1 MRKVF
6 SGSIPRVFSSLASV
20 IVLWLLIF
28 SSPSALAQGTATVS
42 PDLVSLYRTTEG
54 KLDAASLDKIVAQ
67 CSDVLAE
74 AQRTKADRRY
84 AQQLLAWAANQR
96 GQMAS
101 DEAGRLVEE
110 GDLEAAAALDRK
122 AVADFHLALQHDPQM
137 LKARHNL
144 AVGLALH
151 RKYEEAILQFSEV
164 LKASPKHL
172 PALANRAE
180 LHFQVQSWDAAERDY
195 TDAIEIAPKDAALWN
210 GRAHARLMLQRYE
223 LSLEDYRKAT
233 ELEPSRAGYLVDYAD
248 ACQSLGKW
256 KAASEAYVRAIQL
269 DPKEIRAK
277 LNAAWLLATC
287 PEPAIRR
294 PQMALQVAESM
305 TQDAIQQ
312 DYRYWDT
319 LAAVHASAG
328 DSAKAVEYLARG
340 LELAPEELQ
349 GELRQRGALYGK
361 GRAYLQPMDP
371 MALSAMVGEEPTVRR
386 ANATESPAV
395 GSGLKASR

>member
-1 MRKVF
+1 MRKSF
-6 SGSIPRVFSSLASV
+6 SGFTTRVVGSLASA
-20 IVLWLLIF
+20 IMLWAVVFI
-28 SSPSALAQGTATVS
+28 SPSGWAQGPATVS
-42 PDLVSLYRTTEG
+42 PDLVSVYRTTEG

-101 DEAGRLVEE
+101 DEAGNLVEAGE
-110 GDLEAAAALDRK
+110 LEAAAALDRK

-137 LKARHNL
+137 VKARHNL

-151 RKYEEAILQFSEV
+151 RKYDEAIAQFSEV

-180 LHFQVQSWDAAERDY
+180 LHFQVRSWEAAERDY
-195 TDAIEIAPKDAALWN
+195 TEAIEIAPKDSALWN
-210 GRAHARLMLQRYE
+210 GRAHARLMLHRYE

-269 DPKEIRAK
+269 DPKETRAK

-287 PEPAIRR
+287 PEPAIRK
-294 PQMALQVAESM
+294 PQMALQVADSIPR
-305 TQDAIQQ
+305 DAIEQ

-328 DSAKAVEYLARG
+328 DSSRAMEYLARG

-349 GELRQRGALYGK
+349 GELRQRGSLYGK

-371 MALSAMVGEEPTVRR
+371 MALSALVGEEPAVRR
-386 ANATESPAV
+386 ANATESAAV
-395 GSGLKASR
+395 GSGLKTNR

>member
-110 GDLEAAAALDRK
+110 GELEAAAALDRK

-180 LHFQVQSWDAAERDY
+180 LHFQVQSWDAAE
-195 TDAIEIAPKDAALWN
+195 
-210 GRAHARLMLQRYE
+210 
-223 LSLEDYRKAT
+223 
-233 ELEPSRAGYLVDYAD
+233 

-361 GRAYLQPMDP
+361 GRAYLQP
-371 MALSAMVGEEPTVRR
+371 
-386 ANATESPAV
+386 
-395 GSGLKASR
+395 